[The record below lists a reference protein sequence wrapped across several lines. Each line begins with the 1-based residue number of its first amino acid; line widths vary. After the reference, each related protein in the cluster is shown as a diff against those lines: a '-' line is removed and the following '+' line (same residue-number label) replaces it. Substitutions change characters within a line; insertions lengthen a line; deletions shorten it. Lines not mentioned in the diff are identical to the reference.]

1 MATNVN
7 TREEAKEEIENLLYG
22 TGAFT
27 TDVSSDIAEEIL
39 KIVYGE
45 RR

>member
-1 MATNVN
+1 MAISVKTI
-7 TREEAKEEIENLLYG
+7 EEAREEIENLLYG

-27 TDVSSDIAEEIL
+27 TEVSSDIAEEIL

-45 RR
+45 K